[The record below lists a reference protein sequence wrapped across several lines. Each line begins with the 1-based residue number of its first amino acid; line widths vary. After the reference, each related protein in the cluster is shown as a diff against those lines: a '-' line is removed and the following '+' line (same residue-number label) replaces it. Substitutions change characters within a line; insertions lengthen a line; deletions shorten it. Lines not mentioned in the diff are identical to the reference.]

1 MSDRDDIR
9 QRTREAAHL
18 QLIEGNPLDV
28 EELAMFEMF
37 DQENFSPE
45 DEIAYIKAD
54 LEKRMREKDKAAGR
68 KVVTR

>member
-1 MSDRDDIR
+1 MWKNSPCSRCSTER
-9 QRTREAAHL
+9 
-18 QLIEGNPLDV
+18 
-28 EELAMFEMF
+28 
-37 DQENFSPE
+37 NFSPE